1 MSLLVEPPVS
11 PALSRRQFTAAAA
24 TATAVAAAPF
34 LLSGTAHATGG
45 LVDHRL
51 AGSADRAFRYLDTV
65 LDAYRQGGEL
75 RLAQSYNNESGLMTT
90 AFVYDNA
97 LAVIA
102 YLSRPTRENVRRA
115 KVIGDTFLWIQAN
128 DETFTDGRVRQA
140 YAAGPMLFYGGGPEF
155 PGIRR
160 ADGKAAFLWPFGF
173 GGSAVGD
180 VAWTALA
187 LTHLYDRTRE
197 RKYLDGAVT
206 LGEWIVA
213 NAVSPYRYGGYL
225 GGVQGD
231 GTTRQRWCSSE
242 HNIDVYALFQ
252 GLAKFTGNRVWKT
265 RARVAEDFLDAMWNP
280 RGNFYWTGTKG
291 ANPADDPN
299 EINPSPIP
307 EDVQTWA
314 YLARGDRGRAVDW
327 TASALAVV
335 DRGGVS
341 ANSQL
346 PAGYQVSGVT
356 FSDVSKTLTGPV
368 PNGTGDN
375 NRDAV
380 WFEGTAHLAA
390 ALVARGD
397 RSKAR
402 RHLNEIASAQ
412 DRLGAGQTVGLTT
425 DPNGGRLS
433 NPGEGGTWTGPTLPA
448 RSGVV
453 AASSAFDTGFGFGYF
468 QNQHVGATSWYLMA
482 ALGTNPYR
490 F

>member
-1 MSLLVEPPVS
+1 M
-11 PALSRRQFTAAAA
+11 LSRRHFVAASVTAAAA
-24 TATAVAAAPF
+24 PLVLSRTA
-34 LLSGTAHATGG
+34 SATG
-45 LVDHRL
+45 LLDHRL
-51 AGSADRAFRYLDTV
+51 SGSADRALGYLNTV
-65 LDAYRQGGEL
+65 LDAYAQGSEP

-155 PGIRR
+155 TGVRR
-160 ADGKAAFLWPFGF
+160 ADGKAGFLWPFGF

-197 RKYLDGAVT
+197 RRYLDGAVA
-206 LGEWIVA
+206 LGEWIEA
-213 NAVSPYRYGGYL
+213 TSVSPYRHGGYL

-231 GTTRQRWCSSE
+231 GTTKQRWCSSE
-242 HNIDVYALFQ
+242 HNIDVYALFH

-265 RARVAEDFLDAMWNP
+265 RARVAGDFLDAMWNP
-280 RGNFYWTGTKG
+280 RGRFYWTGTLG

-314 YLARGDRGRAVDW
+314 YLARGDRGRAIDW
-327 TASALAVV
+327 TTSALATT

-341 ANSQL
+341 ENSQL
-346 PAGYQVSGVT
+346 PAGYTVSGVT

-368 PNGTGDN
+368 PSGTGNN

-380 WFEGTAHLAA
+380 WFEGTAHVAA
-390 ALVARGD
+390 ALAARGD
-397 RSKAR
+397 RREAR
-402 RHLNEIASAQ
+402 GYLGDIASAQ
-412 DRLGAGQTVGLTT
+412 DALGAGQTVGRTA

-433 NPGEGGTWTGPTLPA
+433 NPGEGGTWTGTALPA

>member
-1 MSLLVEPPVS
+1 MSS
-11 PALSRRQFTAAAA
+11 PFLSRRNF
-24 TATAVAAAPF
+24 VAASATSAVVPF
-34 LLSGTAHATGG
+34 VLSGTASASSGD

-51 AGSADRAFRYLDTV
+51 GGSVDRAFGYLNAV
-65 LDAYRQGGEL
+65 LDGYQQGSGL

-102 YLSRPTRENVRRA
+102 YLSRPSRENVRRA
-115 KVIGDTFLWIQAN
+115 KIIGDTFLWIQDN

-155 PGIRR
+155 PGVQR

-187 LTHLYDRTRE
+187 LARLYERTRE

-206 LGEWIVA
+206 LGEWIVG
-213 NAVSPYRYGGYL
+213 NSVSPYRYGGYL

-231 GTTRQRWCSSE
+231 GTTKQRWCSSE
-242 HNIDVYALFQ
+242 HNIDVYALFR
-252 GLAKFTGNRVWKT
+252 GLAKFTGDRVWKA
-265 RARVAEDFLDAMWNP
+265 RARVAGDFLDAMWNP
-280 RGNFYWTGTKG
+280 QGRFYWTGTKG

-299 EINPSPIP
+299 EINPSPVP

-327 TASALAVV
+327 TADALATT

-341 ANSQL
+341 ENSQL
-346 PAGYQVSGVT
+346 PAGYSVSGVT

-368 PNGTGDN
+368 PNGTGNN

-397 RSKAR
+397 RGKAR
-402 RHLNEIASAQ
+402 GYLGQIASGQAA
-412 DRLGAGQTVGLTT
+412 LGAGQTVGLTS

-433 NPGEGGTWTGPTLPA
+433 NPGEGGTWTGTTLPA

-482 ALGTNPYR
+482 ALGSNPYR